1 MIPSTTSNEAIKALM
16 SSVQQQTLPATPKM
30 PTPAMPAAA
39 PSAPKINP
47 VPGAKPIN
55 MAPKHALTQQVG
67 AGKKMVP
74 VPNRVAS
81 RSIKLAQYESISE
94 VMKRLKVEPV
104 AIKQAAASSLLK
116 LLSRQV

>member
-30 PTPAMPAAA
+30 PTPPLPAAA

-67 AGKKMVP
+67 AGKKMMP

-81 RSIKLAQYESISE
+81 RSIKLGGYKHLASVLS
-94 VMKRLKVEPV
+94 RLDVEPIT
-104 AIKQAAASSLLK
+104 IKQAAACSLLK
-116 LLSRQV
+116 LLGRQG